1 MVPVKRP
8 RWTEEAKEEMEM
20 KEEWEFDSKTPDWRR
35 ELARELE
42 PHEVSAIQANR
53 GLGP

>member
-8 RWTEEAKEEMEM
+8 RGTEAKEEEEDT
-20 KEEWEFDSKTPDWRR
+20 KEEWDFNEKTPHWRR
-35 ELARELE
+35 KLARELE